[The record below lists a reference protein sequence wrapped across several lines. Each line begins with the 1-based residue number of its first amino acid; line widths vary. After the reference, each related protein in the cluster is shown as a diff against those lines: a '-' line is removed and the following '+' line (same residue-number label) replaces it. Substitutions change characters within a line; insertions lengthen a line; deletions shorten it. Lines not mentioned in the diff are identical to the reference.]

1 MRYYYHQSAKYPFQ
15 GIIYDDLTLDEA
27 IQYYKETAPDLRL
40 GAASIGIMTGDNPDI
55 FEDSIDLLVGGKLM
69 PIPSYPEYTYDSEL
83 ITAIKRL
90 KAAIENKELQY
101 KPSPHR
107 YARTNR
113 ISTASFVVPAAEKKP
128 ETIAQVKYTLDWLE
142 IRKKCLDLYK
152 EIYGKEGY
160 SGIVFFDPNI
170 CRIEAVACKGERRLP
185 AGKDHCI
192 TLMGFEKQ
200 RSMEEIIC
208 SDPEE
213 AKMYISFAA
222 GYFGNPEYQKV
233 QWKKQF
239 GTLESMEIIH
249 KIFEDTPYIHAAYR
263 DILGQHG
270 ANWLQG
276 QLSSYL
282 PALEKNLAKNHP
294 EIKLGG
300 KTEAKTRSYCR

>member
-1 MRYYYHQSAKYPFQ
+1 
-15 GIIYDDLTLDEA
+15 
-27 IQYYKETAPDLRL
+27 
-40 GAASIGIMTGDNPDI
+40 MTDDNPDI
-55 FEDSIDLLVGGKLM
+55 FEDNIDLMVGGKLILM
-69 PIPSYPEYTYDSEL
+69 PSYPEYANDPEL
-83 ITAIKRL
+83 IAAISKIKDAIK
-90 KAAIENKELQY
+90 NKELNY
-101 KPSPHR
+101 TPSPHR

-213 AKMYISFAA
+213 AKMYISFC
-222 GYFGNPEYQKV
+222 
-233 QWKKQF
+233 
-239 GTLESMEIIH
+239 S
-249 KIFEDTPYIHAAYR
+249 
-263 DILGQHG
+263 
-270 ANWLQG
+270 WL
-276 QLSSYL
+276 LRKS
-282 PALEKNLAKNHP
+282 
-294 EIKLGG
+294 
-300 KTEAKTRSYCR
+300 

>member
-1 MRYYYHQSAKYPFQ
+1 MRYYYQQSAKYPFQ
-15 GIIYDDLTLDEA
+15 GIIYEDLTLEEA

-40 GAASIGIMTGDNPDI
+40 GAASIGIMTDDNPDI

-69 PIPSYPEYTYDSEL
+69 PIPSYPEYANNPEFISV
-83 ITAIKRL
+83 INKL
-90 KAAIENKELQY
+90 KVVIENKELQY

-113 ISTASFVVPAAEKKP
+113 IFTASFIVPAAEKKP
-128 ETIAQVKYTLDWLE
+128 EKVVQVKYTLDWLE
-142 IRKKCLDLYK
+142 IRRKCLDLYK

-160 SGIVFFDPNI
+160 SGIVFFDSNV
-170 CRIEAVACKGERRLP
+170 CRIESVACKEERKLP

-192 TLMGFEKQ
+192 TLMAFEKQ
-200 RSMEEIIC
+200 RSMEEIVC
-208 SDPEE
+208 SNPDE
-213 AKMYISFAA
+213 AKMYISYAA
-222 GYFGNPEYQKV
+222 GYCGNPEYQKV

-282 PALEKNLAKNHP
+282 PALEKNLAKYHP
-294 EIKLGG
+294 EVKLGG
-300 KTEAKTRSYCR
+300 KTEAKVRNYYR